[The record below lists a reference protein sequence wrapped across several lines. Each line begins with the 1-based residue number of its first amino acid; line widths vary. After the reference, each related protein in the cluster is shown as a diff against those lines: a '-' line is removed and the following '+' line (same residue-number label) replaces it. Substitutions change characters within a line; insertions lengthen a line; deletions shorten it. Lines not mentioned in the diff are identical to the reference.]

1 MDYLLL
7 IHGDESRAANQ
18 TDAVRSQTLAA
29 YRAYTEALRESGVLR
44 ASNRLRPTSA
54 ATVVRVK
61 GEATEVQN
69 GPFADTREAL
79 GGYYLIDVPDLDAAL
94 AWAARCPGA
103 AMGTIEV
110 RPIWPMDAY

>member
-1 MDYLLL
+1 MEYLLL
-7 IHGDESRAANQ
+7 IHGDESRAATQ
-18 TDAVRSQTLAA
+18 PEAVRSQTVAA
-29 YRAYTEALRESGVLR
+29 YRAYTETLRQSGVLR
-44 ASNRLRPTSA
+44 GSNRLRPTAS

-94 AWAARCPGA
+94 AWAARCPAA
-103 AMGTIEV
+103 AMGAVEV